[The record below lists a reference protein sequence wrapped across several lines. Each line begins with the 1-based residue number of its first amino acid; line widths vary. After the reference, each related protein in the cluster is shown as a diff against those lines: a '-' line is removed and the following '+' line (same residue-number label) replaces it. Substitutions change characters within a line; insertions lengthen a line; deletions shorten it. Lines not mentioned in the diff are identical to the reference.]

1 MRIYKKIISPIQ
13 RTRGQVE
20 DDLAKAFVQFY
31 VKNLG
36 GGPKSAKVYIVADMI
51 IARLKGNLHPLEE
64 YILKGTKDKG
74 TKGIELVKNIRK
86 AVQEATF
93 EDFNKIIKSIVGC
106 SVVSYHS
113 DSSTRTGERFEI
125 FIVDKDLGKEFE
137 AGA

>member
-1 MRIYKKIISPIQ
+1 M
-13 RTRGQVE
+13 
-20 DDLAKAFVQFY
+20 QFY